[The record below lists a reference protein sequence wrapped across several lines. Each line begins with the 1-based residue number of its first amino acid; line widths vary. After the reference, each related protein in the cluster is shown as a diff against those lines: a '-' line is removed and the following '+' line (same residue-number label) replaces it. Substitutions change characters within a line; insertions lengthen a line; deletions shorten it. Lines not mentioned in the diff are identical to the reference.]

1 MKKCL
6 LEHFPISENLK
17 THSFKKQSLLAF
29 THYLCTDIST
39 CLQMKFLPQVIP
51 MKLKISVFLFV
62 FIVIANSLFAQE
74 KTKKQIKEE
83 QRQELKAHIDTVL
96 NSKTFNFSPGTAAAQ
111 GFRPVG
117 ISSEHNYVK
126 FRPDFIESKLP
137 FYGQTYGSIAFG
149 GDEGLS
155 FSGIPDNYTITN
167 KKKNF
172 RINAVVNSD
181 VNVYKL
187 ILTVRFNGKATLS
200 VSSNNR
206 SPVTFEGWIMEEETA
221 VEKP

>member
-1 MKKCL
+1 MKL
-6 LEHFPISENLK
+6 
-17 THSFKKQSLLAF
+17 
-29 THYLCTDIST
+29 
-39 CLQMKFLPQVIP
+39 LPQVIP
-51 MKLKISVFLFV
+51 MKFKISVFLFV
-62 FIVIANSLFAQE
+62 FIPIATTLFAQE
-74 KTKKQIKEE
+74 KTKKQVKEE
-83 QRQELKAHIDTVL
+83 QRQELKAHIETVL

-155 FSGIPDNYTITN
+155 FSGVPNDYTVIKN
-167 KKKNF
+167 KKNF
-172 RINAVVNSD
+172 RINSVVNCE

-206 SPVTFEGWIMEEETA
+206 SPVTFEGWIAEEETP
-221 VEKP
+221 VEEP

>member
-1 MKKCL
+1 MKL
-6 LEHFPISENLK
+6 LPI
-17 THSFKKQSLLAF
+17 A
-29 THYLCTDIST
+29 
-39 CLQMKFLPQVIP
+39 IP
-51 MKLKISVFLFV
+51 MNLKISVFLLV
-62 FIVIANSLFAQE
+62 FIVIATSLFAQE
-74 KTKKQIKEE
+74 KTKKQLKEE
-83 QRQELKAHIDTVL
+83 ERMAIKAHIETLL
-96 NSKTFNFSPGTAAAQ
+96 NSKTFNFSPTTATAQ
-111 GFRPVG
+111 GFRSVG

-137 FYGQTYGSIAFG
+137 FYGQTYGSMAFG

-155 FSGIPDNYTITN
+155 FSGRPDNFSMTN

-172 RINAVVNSD
+172 RINAVVNSN

-187 ILTVRFNGKATLS
+187 ILTVRFSGKATLS

-206 SPVTFEGWIMEEETA
+206 SPVTFEGWISEVETE

>member
-1 MKKCL
+1 
-6 LEHFPISENLK
+6 
-17 THSFKKQSLLAF
+17 
-29 THYLCTDIST
+29 
-39 CLQMKFLPQVIP
+39 
-51 MKLKISVFLFV
+51 MKLLPKS
-62 FIVIANSLFAQE
+62 FIVMLKIAAFLIVLLVVPSSIFAQE
-74 KTKKQIKEE
+74 KTKKQLKEE
-83 QRQELKAHIDTVL
+83 HRQELKAHVEIVL
-96 NSKTFNFSPGTAAAQ
+96 NSKTFTFSPATATAQ

-126 FRPDFIESKLP
+126 FRPGFIESKLP

-155 FSGIPDNYTITN
+155 FSGIPENYTLTN

-172 RINAVVNSD
+172 RLNAAVNSE

-187 ILTVRFNGKATLS
+187 ILTVGFSGKATLS

-206 SPVTFEGWIMEEETA
+206 SPVTFEGWILEEETP
-221 VEKP
+221 VTNP